1 MLEESGQADV
11 SVMRAL
17 ETGIGRVYITGIVRA
32 HKEFSASPLPSVCVS
47 RLIGCCGKDAAVLL
61 RECACKVPMV
71 GDGLINS
78 TLVL

>member
-1 MLEESGQADV
+1 MLFVPLCE
-11 SVMRAL
+11 
-17 ETGIGRVYITGIVRA
+17 IGVYITGDRARA